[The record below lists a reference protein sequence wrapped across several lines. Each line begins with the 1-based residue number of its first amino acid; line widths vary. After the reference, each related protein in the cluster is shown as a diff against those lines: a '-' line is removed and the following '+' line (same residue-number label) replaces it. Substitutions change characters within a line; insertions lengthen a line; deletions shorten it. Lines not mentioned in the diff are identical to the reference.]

1 METQLAKKDFDAT
14 AETIL
19 ANAIVVAWQRD
30 ATGMSWEPGNGHFAG
45 NCPSCKAPC
54 LMGSHQ

>member
-30 ATGMSWEPGNGHFAG
+30 AAMDTSPVTVPAVKH
-45 NCPSCKAPC
+45 
-54 LMGSHQ
+54 HI